1 MSNLDKA
8 RALQARTKTFAVQ
21 IIRFYSAL
29 PQSDVVRIIG
39 RQLLRS
45 GTSVAANYRAV
56 CRSKSQSDFISKMGT
71 VVEETDETLLWL
83 ELLIEAEI
91 VKNDKTQNLV
101 AETTEL
107 LKIFSKSLLTAK
119 NSNS

>member
-1 MSNLDKA
+1 
-8 RALQARTKTFAVQ
+8 
-21 IIRFYSAL
+21 
-29 PQSDVVRIIG
+29 
-39 RQLLRS
+39 
-45 GTSVAANYRAV
+45 
-56 CRSKSQSDFISKMGT
+56 MGT